1 MVSRFRKNKKIH
13 PPKFRKA
20 KFRRASP
27 KRDIFFSILLG
38 ALLVLVIGF
47 LIVTNIK
54 INRQR
59 TELTDRIATL
69 KQEIGILEG
78 KREELKEKISQAGS
92 EEYLEEVARDQL
104 DMKAPGEEVIVI
116 TKGDEEDKEEEEKEK
131 RGWWEWIKSRF

>member
-1 MVSRFRKNKKIH
+1 
-13 PPKFRKA
+13 
-20 KFRRASP
+20 
-27 KRDIFFSILLG
+27 
-38 ALLVLVIGF
+38 VLVIGF